1 MLEISYHFEVEVL
14 HKNMQLEVIKVIK
27 PSLNFLKYF
36 YTHNYNHVGFMFQG
50 FVYRGKLSGTCKCNL
65 VGI

>member
-27 PSLNFLKYF
+27 PFFKFLKCF

-50 FVYRGKLSGTCKCNL
+50 FVYCGKLNGTCKFNL

>member
-27 PSLNFLKYF
+27 PSLKNLKYF
-36 YTHNYNHVGFMFQG
+36 YMHNYNHVRFMFQG
-50 FVYRGKLSGTCKCNL
+50 FVYCGKVSGTCKCDL